1 MKKSVGPMS
10 LVQLKLSQGLEQ
22 NDAPESLVGLLLAC
36 HTRIRRFARLA
47 FTVGARPD
55 LPAEEVKEA
64 AAQCLRYFSEALP
77 LHVRDEE
84 ESLWPRLAG
93 RSAAIDA
100 SMAQMR
106 AQHFGHGVRL
116 EALLAALRAV
126 QQQPHEAAAHRHLAL
141 AASALETD
149 FEDHL
154 RLEETELFPLL
165 ETALPAD
172 VRATIVDELRARR
185 RPPS

>member
-1 MKKSVGPMS
+1 MKKPMN
-10 LVQLKLSQGLEQ
+10 LVQLKLSQGLEE
-22 NDAPESLVGLLLAC
+22 NEAPESLVGLLLAC

-47 FTVGARPD
+47 FTVGARPE
-55 LPAEEVKEA
+55 LPEEEVKEA
-64 AAQCLRYFSEALP
+64 AAQCLRYFAEALP
-77 LHVRDEE
+77 MHVRDEE
-84 ESLWPRLAG
+84 DSLWPRLAG

-116 EALLAALRAV
+116 DALLAALLAV
-126 QQQPHEAAAHRHLAL
+126 QQQPRDAAVHRQLAV

-149 FEDHL
+149 FEEHL
-154 RLEETELFPLL
+154 LLEETELFPLL
-165 ETALPAD
+165 ETALTAE
-172 VRATIVDELRARR
+172 VRQVIVDELRARR

>member
-1 MKKSVGPMS
+1 MKKRVSMD
-10 LVQLKLSQGLEQ
+10 LVQLHLSQGAQ
-22 NDAPESLVGLLLAC
+22 APESLVELLLAC

-47 FTVGARPD
+47 FTVGARPE
-55 LPAEEVKEA
+55 LPAAEVKEA

-84 ESLWPRLAG
+84 DSLWPRLAG
-93 RSAAIDA
+93 RSPTLDA
-100 SMAQMR
+100 VMAQMR

-116 EALLAALRAV
+116 EALDSALEAV
-126 QQQPHEAAAHRHLAL
+126 MQQPNEPNLHRQLAV

-154 RLEETELFPLL
+154 RLEETELFPFLA
-165 ETALPAD
+165 EALPAE
-172 VRATIVDELRARR
+172 VQQTIVAELRARR